1 MKFKGTGLL
10 CWGLLFFVSC
20 ATSPK
25 KPAVDEDGEFA
36 FLAPGAAAYISMDVP
51 RARPLLEFISLGG
64 FSGKDAGEF
73 LDKTNFAVVA
83 AYPSGSGRSFMAA
96 ARGKYPHRRINFS
109 FAFNPYWKKRPSA
122 MGGSYWRSDW
132 YDLSIFLTSHRALV
146 SDGDP
151 LISPSGIAAPP
162 EFAAFRR
169 GALLAGW
176 TDEGGAPV
184 NQFLAL
190 LEIPLQIPAD
200 RIFFSIYDVPEGEA
214 GKDYEAFLRIET
226 PSVNHAKGLASLF
239 SLTRIFMADL
249 PPADEGDPLT
259 LAAALFANIPSQEAA
274 ALIIRTGSLS
284 PQGIALLFNMLSLY
298 SN

>member
-10 CWGLLFFVSC
+10 LWGLLFFVSC
-20 ATSPK
+20 ATSPQK
-25 KPAVDEDGEFA
+25 QAVDEKGEFA
-36 FLAPGAAAYISMDVP
+36 FLAPGAAAYVSMDVP

-73 LDKTNFAVVA
+73 LDKTNSAVVA
-83 AYPSGSGRSFMAA
+83 AYPPGSGRSFMVA
-96 ARGKYPHRRINFS
+96 ARGKYPNKRIDLS
-109 FAFNPYWKKRPSA
+109 FAFNPLWKKRPSA
-122 MGGSYWRSDW
+122 MGGAYWRSDW
-132 YDLSIFLTSHRALV
+132 YDLSVFLTSRRALV

-151 LISPSGIAAPP
+151 LIPPSGIEVPP
-162 EFAAFRR
+162 EFAALP
-169 GALLAGW
+169 GDALLAGW
-176 TDEGGAPV
+176 TDEGGAPI

-214 GKDYEAFLRIET
+214 GKEYEAFLRIET

-239 SLTRIFMADL
+239 SLTRIFMTGL
-249 PPADEGDPLT
+249 PPVDEGDPLT
-259 LAAALFANIPSQEAA
+259 LAAALFANVPFQEEA

>member
-1 MKFKGTGLL
+1 MKFKGPGLL
-10 CWGLLFFVSC
+10 CWGILFFVSC

-25 KPAVDEDGEFA
+25 KPAVDENGEFA
-36 FLAPGAAAYISMDVP
+36 FLSPGAAAYISMDVP

-64 FSGKDAGEF
+64 FSGKEAGEF

-83 AYPSGSGRSFMAA
+83 AYPPGSERSFMVA
-96 ARGKYPHRRINFS
+96 ARGKYPNKRIDFS
-109 FAFNPYWKKRPSA
+109 FAFDPFWKKRPSA
-122 MGGSYWRSDW
+122 RGGSYWRSDR
-132 YDLSIFLTSHRALV
+132 YDLSIFLTSRRALV

-151 LISPSGIAAPP
+151 LIPPPGAAVPP
-162 EFAAFRR
+162 EFAALRR
-169 GALLAGW
+169 DALLAGW

-214 GKDYEAFLRIET
+214 GKEYEAFLRIET

-239 SLTRIFMADL
+239 SLTRVFMTGL
-249 PPADEGDPLT
+249 PPAGEGDPLS
-259 LAAALFANIPSQEAA
+259 LAAALFANVPSQEEA